1 MSVKI
6 LLFSLLK
13 GAVEME
19 PLGRLPRPLRL
30 CLVLVNTRGPENA
43 GVSVRRFR
51 GSREIHTEV
60 VKILCFF
67 PCPVLG
73 SSIHHARVIL
83 LSIKALGQGGQIDFI
98 S

>member
-51 GSREIHTEV
+51 GRLLCENIMLLPMSCSRV
-60 VKILCFF
+60 
-67 PCPVLG
+67 
-73 SSIHHARVIL
+73 
-83 LSIKALGQGGQIDFI
+83 
-98 S
+98 